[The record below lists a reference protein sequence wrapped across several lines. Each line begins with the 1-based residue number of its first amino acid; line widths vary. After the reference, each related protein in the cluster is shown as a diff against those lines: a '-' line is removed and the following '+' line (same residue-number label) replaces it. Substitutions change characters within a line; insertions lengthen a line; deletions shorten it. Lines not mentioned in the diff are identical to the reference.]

1 MTKTIQ
7 GQDGKMRCK
16 WCASDETYIDYH
28 DNEWGMPSSDDFKLF
43 EKLCLE
49 GFQSGLSWR
58 TILGKRENFR
68 AAFANFDFTKIA
80 QFDEKDF
87 ERLVNDAGIVRHRG
101 KIEATINNAK
111 RAIEMVE
118 KHGSIAKFL
127 WQFEPK
133 DGEVETAQ
141 SASTCPSSVDLSKE
155 LKKLGWKFVGPTTIF
170 AFMQANGFLNDHVED
185 CFAWEITKKAR
196 DNFARP

>member
-1 MTKTIQ
+1 MTNSII
-7 GQDGKMRCK
+7 GQDGKIRCK
-16 WCASDETYIDYH
+16 WSNADALYIDYH
-28 DNEWGMPSSDDFKLF
+28 DNEWGMPTDNDFVLF

-68 AAFANFDFTKIA
+68 KAFANFDFTKIA

-87 ERLVNDAGIVRHRG
+87 ERLVNDAGIVRHKG

-118 KHGSIAKFL
+118 KHGSLAKFL
-127 WQFEPK
+127 WQYEPK
-133 DGEVETAQ
+133 ESAIEQ
-141 SASTCPSSVDLSKE
+141 SASTSNESIALSKA

-170 AFMQANGFLNDHVED
+170 AFMQANGFLNDHVRE
-185 CFAWEITKKAR
+185 CHAWQKIENAR
-196 DNFARP
+196 ANFTRP

>member
-1 MTKTIQ
+1 MTNFII
-7 GQDGKMRCK
+7 GEDGKKRCK
-16 WCASDETYIDYH
+16 WANADALYIDYH
-28 DNEWGMPSSDDFKLF
+28 DNEWGVPTKDDFILF

-68 AAFANFDFTKIA
+68 KAFDNFDFNKIA
-80 QFDEKDF
+80 KYDDLKIAELLQ
-87 ERLVNDAGIVRHRG
+87 DAGIVRHRG

-118 KHGSIAKFL
+118 KHDSLAKFL
-127 WQFEPK
+127 WQFEPSK
-133 DGEVETAQ
+133 NAPAQ
-141 SASTCPSSVDLSKE
+141 SASISESSITLSKA

-170 AFMQANGFLNDHVED
+170 AFMQACGFLNDHIEE
-185 CFAWEITKKAR
+185 CHAWQKIDQMRK
-196 DNFARP
+196 NFTRP